1 MVVHGVL
8 AWFGSKWEQILES
21 ENGAFVW
28 AIMRIGIYKK
38 RAEVVGPAYQ
48 GSPVF

>member
-8 AWFGSKWEQILES
+8 AQVGSKMVAKP
-21 ENGAFVW
+21 ENRKRAFVW

-38 RAEVVGPAYQ
+38 RAKVVGL
-48 GSPVF
+48 SL